1 MREKLTSIK
10 FVEDMV
16 DYTLRQNS
24 KAKPSMVYLMV
35 LKHLADIV
43 SRGRVRVKRR
53 KDDALASFSFM
64 LFSRTAGGKDRTN
77 KDIHTWFFSGAT
89 EVYEQALENAYK
101 SEEKRVFEEAQK
113 RYPEE
118 REKPQRDYHV
128 KMHSPRQVGVSSD
141 TLTTPEGYVADRVAI
156 YKYPFGA
163 ISVIDAELGDT
174 LESFDKSS
182 KTLFSLMKKAW
193 DDGYSSNKSIK
204 MEKVLKEV
212 KNVPMSFLGY
222 STTGNFKKTK
232 AGEELLKLLT
242 GGWLRRSLIAYD
254 ASLVKEAPPPKI
266 KTMEEYQSESDQEA
280 VDDKNNSS
288 ICEYIG
294 KLQTKLIH
302 NAGMILH
309 YTDEAGLRYEN
320 FEREMKHEA
329 EKQLIKDFNV
339 ESLRITNFEGRAWLV
354 FRLAGLL
361 AVIQNK
367 AQVDLSDL
375 EDAIKVVDFYSKQ
388 AMQLVEFI
396 EKPSLEDSLVSS
408 DTQVLFEIAEQKGFF
423 NLTDVKKILKR
434 TNYERLKD
442 SLIDDV
448 SDFAMFQGKV
458 FVLTKVKN
466 EVRYMLEKLTKSED
480 VIVSMSVSESCHNA
494 EGYEWHEETDL
505 TLQTAVAL
513 STCGNYSAGKFEKN
527 YRSVKTWLGGNTM
540 LIYDVDNGT
549 TIEEAKSMFLDTP
562 CAIMPTKSHQKEKNG
577 VVCDRFRV
585 FLPLAKPIDFTDAK
599 RFKRIMKNVSESFNL
614 AFDTATA
621 DPSRMFFKAD
631 LEALDNIWYSDYALH
646 YIDWR
651 MFDYETMGEQELK
664 QVARMHNATFRAEN
678 KSKETIVK
686 AVTRLCENRYHDGN
700 RNNTLFRALRWLK
713 DAGFTQSEAEDLM
726 LNVTRSSPL
735 PVDEFKATVRSAW
748 R

>member
-1 MREKLTSIK
+1 MREKLTTIDP
-10 FVEDMV
+10 VEDIV
-16 DYTLRQNS
+16 DYVLRQNS
-24 KAKPSMVYLMV
+24 KAKPSVVYLMV
-35 LKHLADIV
+35 LKHLADMV
-43 SRGRVRVKRR
+43 SRGRVWVEHDNDKS
-53 KDDALASFSFM
+53 LISFSFM
-64 LFSRTAGGKDRTN
+64 LFSRTGGGKDRSN
-77 KDIHTWFFSGAT
+77 NDIHKCFFSGST
-89 EVYEQALENAYK
+89 EVYEQALEDAYK
-101 SEEKRVFEEAQK
+101 QQEKKVFDDARK
-113 RYPEE
+113 NYPEE
-118 REKPQRDYHV
+118 KEKIQRDYYIKAHT
-128 KMHSPRQVGVSSD
+128 PRMVGVSSD
-141 TLTTPEGYVADRVAI
+141 TLTTPEGYVADRLAI
-156 YKYPFGA
+156 SKYPFG
-163 ISVIDAELGDT
+163 SVCVIDKEFGDT
-174 LESFDKSS
+174 LESFDKTS
-182 KTLFSLMKKAW
+182 KTLFMLMKTAW
-193 DDGYSSNKSIK
+193 ENGETSNKSTK
-204 MEKVLKEV
+204 GEKTLKLVKGVPMTLLSYSTV
-212 KNVPMSFLGY
+212 KN
-222 STTGNFKKTK
+222 FKTTK
-232 AGEELLKLLT
+232 AGDELLKLLN

-254 ASLVKEAPPPKI
+254 TSVPVMREAPVPL
-266 KTMEEYQSESDQEA
+266 TMEEYKA
-280 VDDKNNSS
+280 K
-288 ICEYIG
+288 
-294 KLQTKLIH
+294 KLQLIED
-302 NAGMILH
+302 NAKNSKINQYFGDLQYDLIKMAGQKII
-309 YTDEAGLRYEN
+309 YSDDAGLRFVNY
-320 FEREMKHEA
+320 EA
-329 EKQLIKDFNV
+329 EMGYLSEQQFIQDDDETMKMADFD
-339 ESLRITNFEGRAWLV
+339 GRAWQV

-361 AVIQNK
+361 AIIERK
-367 AQVDLSDL
+367 KEVDLESL
-375 EDAIKVVDFYSKQ
+375 ENAINIVDYFSKQ
-388 AMQLVEFI
+388 AMQLVEFL
-396 EKPSLEDSLVSS
+396 EKPKETENKKDYIEE
-408 DTQVLFEIAEQKGFF
+408 LFEKALEQGFF
-423 NLTDVKKILKR
+423 NITLINKKFKNANKAR
-434 TNYERLKD
+434 
-442 SLIDDV
+442 
-448 SDFAMFQGKV
+448 
-458 FVLTKVKN
+458 KN
-466 EVRYMLEKLTKSED
+466 EIVEELQDYAFEQGYKCVFEKSKKGGNGGKYMLEKLTKSED

-726 LNVTRSSPL
+726 LNVTSSSSL
-735 PVDEFKATVRSAW
+735 PVDEFKTTVRSAW